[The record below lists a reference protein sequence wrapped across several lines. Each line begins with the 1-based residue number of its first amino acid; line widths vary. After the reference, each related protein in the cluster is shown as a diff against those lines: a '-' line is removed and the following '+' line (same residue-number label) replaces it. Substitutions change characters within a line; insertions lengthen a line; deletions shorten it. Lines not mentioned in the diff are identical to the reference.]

1 VSWFVLIGV
10 AVGLAMDAFAAA
22 VAVSVALRTVSRRQ
36 VLRLAWHFGLFQAM
50 MPILGWLAGVTVVS
64 WIESWD
70 HWLAF
75 ALLCFVGSRSVRAG
89 LARDDEQPDPAVQD
103 PTRGASLVL
112 LSVATSVDA
121 LAAGL
126 SFAALGV
133 RVWVP
138 SLVIGSTAGLLTV
151 VGTVFGSRLGRRFG
165 AWAEVTGGVVLIG
178 IGLWILLEHTV
189 MS

>member
-1 VSWFVLIGV
+1 MSWVVLLAV

-50 MPILGWLAGVTVVS
+50 MPVIGWLAGVTIVE
-64 WIESWD
+64 WIAAWD
-70 HWLAF
+70 HWIAF
-75 ALLCFVGSRSVRAG
+75 GLLVLVGGRAIRSG
-89 LARDDEQPDPAVQD
+89 TRDEGPGRGAAD
-103 PTRGASLVL
+103 PTRGASLVV
-112 LSVATSVDA
+112 LSLATSLDA

-138 SLVIGSTAGLLTV
+138 SVVIGGTAAALTI
-151 VGTVFGSRLGRRFG
+151 VGMLFGSRLGRRFG
-165 AWAEVTGGVVLIG
+165 SRAEVAGGVVLIG
-178 IGLWILLEHTV
+178 IGVWILLEHTLLA
-189 MS
+189 